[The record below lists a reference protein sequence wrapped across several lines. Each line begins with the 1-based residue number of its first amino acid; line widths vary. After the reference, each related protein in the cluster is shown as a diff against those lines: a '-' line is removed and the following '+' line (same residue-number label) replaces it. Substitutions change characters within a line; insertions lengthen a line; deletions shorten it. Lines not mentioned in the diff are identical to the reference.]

1 MLYLIISLILLILAA
16 TIRQPQQTPEHGDI
30 QSPVISDIHDS
41 AVIPTAQP
49 SSTPNSIS
57 VVASSSDKALR
68 SSYLD
73 KFLSR
78 LLLPKG
84 NAGHE
89 PAIPCGD
96 RHGTAEE
103 CRDGP

>member
-1 MLYLIISLILLILAA
+1 MLYLIISLLLLLTAA
-16 TIRQPQQTPEHGDI
+16 NRQPQQTPEHGDI
-30 QSPVISDIHDS
+30 QSPVISDTTDS
-41 AVIPTAQP
+41 AVIPTAKP
-49 SSTPNSIS
+49 SSISNSIS
-57 VVASSSDKALR
+57 VEASSTDKALR